1 MTDKVFFRSESEVVV
16 KKSAI
21 PEPAPVKEIVVV
33 QAAPDVEVM
42 ARDSQTNFGQFL
54 KSVGVNTDAWTPPT
68 GQP

>member
-21 PEPAPVKEIVVV
+21 PEPEPVKEIVIV

-42 ARDSQTNFGQFL
+42 ARDS
-54 KSVGVNTDAWTPPT
+54 
-68 GQP
+68 